1 MRFKSTIVLGLGNP
15 LMGDEGVGTKLIEM
29 LQCRASDYGGVEFVD
44 AGTGGMNVLHLI
56 AGAEKAVII
65 DCALMSTPPGAI
77 QRFTLD
83 DIETNKPLAGQSLHE
98 SDVIKVIQLSKKLGE
113 APGEIIFF
121 GIEPET
127 IQQRPYL
134 SGKLEKKLGYYIET
148 ILEELY

>member
-1 MRFKSTIVLGLGNP
+1 MRSKSTIVLGLGNP
-15 LMGDEGVGTKLIEM
+15 LMGDEGIGTKLIEM
-29 LQCRASDYGGVEFVD
+29 LQCRASDYRGVEFVD
-44 AGTGGMNVLHLI
+44 AGTGGMNILHLI
-56 AGAEKAVII
+56 AGAEKAVIV
-65 DCALMSTPPGAI
+65 DCALMSTPPGSI
-77 QRFTLD
+77 KRFTLD

-127 IQQRPYL
+127 IQQRSYL

-148 ILEELY
+148 ILEGLY